1 MRPSNIEL
9 TFGSQL
15 CFLDLVQDV
24 SDKIGEIV
32 GFDKNGCYWVSL
44 SVCESVT
51 NAILHGNRE
60 DAEKKVRLKF
70 TILKDRLIIRVQDE
84 GKGFDE
90 QRLPNPLDP
99 QNTLKPSGR
108 GILYVRSFM
117 DDVKYRPLTD
127 GGWEVCMEKRLNCPK
142 GDANDH

>member
-1 MRPSNIEL
+1 MIFELSEAWKIVTDLRPSNIEL

-15 CFLDLVQDV
+15 CLLDLVQDV

-60 DAEKKVRLKF
+60 DAEKNVRLKF
-70 TILKDRLIIRVQDE
+70 TI
-84 GKGFDE
+84 
-90 QRLPNPLDP
+90 
-99 QNTLKPSGR
+99 
-108 GILYVRSFM
+108 
-117 DDVKYRPLTD
+117 
-127 GGWEVCMEKRLNCPK
+127 
-142 GDANDH
+142 